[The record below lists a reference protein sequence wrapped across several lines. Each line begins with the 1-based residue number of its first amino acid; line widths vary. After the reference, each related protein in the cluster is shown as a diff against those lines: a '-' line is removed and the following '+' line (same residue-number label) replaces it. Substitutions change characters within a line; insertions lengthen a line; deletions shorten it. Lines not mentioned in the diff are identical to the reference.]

1 MKKRNLQRIFAAF
14 MATAMVVGATACDSK
29 DNNSDNGGN
38 NSTTPATSS
47 NETTPATSNNDSNTT
62 TPATTDTKPD
72 DSNTTVTTPTPEVDP
87 YANVDL
93 GGMEIIV
100 RDWWSPEEPAAP
112 ANDYEEARNNYR
124 QEMMDKYNFK
134 IRSLAISDWGSAPQD
149 FVDYVN
155 EGGDDKNYVFLL
167 RNDPAVV
174 GAMASG
180 LMYDLSTIDC
190 LDFSEEKYQQNRT
203 HEMYSYGKSIYCFF
217 AGPSEPR
224 DGIFFNPN
232 VLKEGGHTADEIY
245 DMQANGTWTWEAF
258 EKIMADC
265 QKDTDGDGVPNY
277 FGLCCNNGVC
287 VTAAVISNGGEYVGK
302 DANGKFT
309 YRLEDPETTEAL
321 QWIADIFAKYNNHDP
336 EGAAWDYYM
345 QEFKDGTIAFM
356 MDQEYQ
362 VGVNGRFYSD
372 TPFTPGFVMFPKGPK
387 AATYINLWDNNP
399 HCIPGCYDAQRAWN
413 IAFAFNLYSN
423 PVPGYEDYN
432 EYVVTA
438 KNGIVDERAQ
448 DETIPMMSEPEHGTV
463 TYHAVVPDMNAG
475 PEFIWNIYGGCDVA
489 AAQEAIRDTWKAYID
504 AANK

>member
-1 MKKRNLQRIFAAF
+1 MKKRNLQRIFAEF
-14 MATAMVVGATACDSK
+14 MATAMVVGGTACTSEDK
-29 DNNSDNGGN
+29 PADGGK
-38 NSTTPATSS
+38 
-47 NETTPATSNNDSNTT
+47 
-62 TPATTDTKPD
+62 TTDAPT
-72 DSNTTVTTPTPEVDP
+72 SEATTPTPDTSSKDSGDSGSNETKPTETEVATPTPEEDP
-87 YANVDL
+87 YAGVDL

-100 RDWWSPEEPAAP
+100 RDWWSPEDPGDP
-112 ANDYEEARNNYR
+112 QTDYDEAQRNYQ

-180 LMYDLSTIDC
+180 LMYDLSTLDC
-190 LDFSEEKYQQNRT
+190 LDFTDEKFQQNRT
-203 HEMYSYGKSIYCFF
+203 HEMYSYGSSIYCCF

-232 VLKEGGHTADEIY
+232 VLKDAGVDPESIY
-245 DMQANGTWTWEAF
+245 DMQANGTWTWDAF
-258 EKIMADC
+258 EDIMKKV
-265 QKDTDGDGVPNY
+265 QRDTDGDGQDDV

-302 DANGKFT
+302 DASGKFT

-321 QWIADIFAKYNNHDP
+321 NWITDIFTKYNNHDI
-336 EGAAWDYYM
+336 EGADWDYYM
-345 QEFKDGTIAFM
+345 AEFKSGVVAFM
-356 MDQEYQ
+356 QDQEYQ
-362 VGVNGRFYSD
+362 TGANGRFYSD

-387 AATYINLWDNNP
+387 AATYVNLWDNNP
-399 HCIPGCYDAQRAWN
+399 HCIPGCYDADRAWK
-413 IAFAFNLYSN
+413 IAFAWNLYTN

-432 EYVVTA
+432 GYVVTA
-438 KNGIVDERAQ
+438 KNSIVDERAQ

-463 TYHAVVPDMNAG
+463 TYHAVIPDMNAG
-475 PEFIWNIYGGCDVA
+475 PEFIWAIGPNADVA